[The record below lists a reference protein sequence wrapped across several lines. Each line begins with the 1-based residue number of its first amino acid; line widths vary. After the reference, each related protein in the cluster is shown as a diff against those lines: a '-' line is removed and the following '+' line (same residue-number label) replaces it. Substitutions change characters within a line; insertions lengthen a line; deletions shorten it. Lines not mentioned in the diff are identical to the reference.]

1 MRLDRAVYNRRL
13 SSPWRRGPPGAIHPM
28 QQLLLPSDYQ
38 RKPWKNGGG
47 ELLDIV
53 AQPAGA
59 GLDAF
64 DWRASIALV
73 QANGPFSRFPGVDR
87 TIVLLDGAGMCLEST
102 DWRAD
107 MDTAFEP
114 VRFPGE
120 MAVMCTLTDGPTRD
134 FNLMVRRGVVRGDLV
149 VVRGRSA
156 TMPAADAV
164 LCHVVAGVVEC
175 AAAGGAAQ
183 QVDADCTWVFTR
195 DVAAAAAAVQV
206 RPLTDDAIALVA
218 TISRSA
224 Q

>member
-1 MRLDRAVYNRRL
+1 MRFTIVDCPARGAVVI
-13 SSPWRRGPPGAIHPM
+13 PVHPPPPM

-73 QANGPFSRFPGVDR
+73 QASGPFSRFPGIDR
-87 TIVLLDGAGMCLEST
+87 TIVLLNGAGMCLEST

-120 MAVMCTLTDGPTRD
+120 IAVMCTLTDGPTRD

-149 VVRGRSA
+149 VVRGQSI
-156 TMPAADAV
+156 TLPAADAV
-164 LCHVVAGVVEC
+164 LCHVAAGAVEC
-175 AAAGGAAQ
+175 AAGGAATQ
-183 QVDADCTWVFTR
+183 RVGTDCTWVFTR
-195 DVAAAAAAVQV
+195 DVTADAPTVQV
-206 RPLTDDAIALVA
+206 RPATDDAVALVA
-218 TISRSA
+218 TLTRSV